1 MTSMHSMTQRRPHA
15 PVSAQRTLHAFDLRS
30 VMLLTALTLGGS
42 PALYA
47 QTSPAPS
54 PPSHSTKARATPEA
68 RTGRGSG
75 TAQSSAAS
83 AAFDRADANADGKL
97 SPQEAQQL
105 PAIGNRFEQLDS
117 NRDGFLSRPEFEAGA
132 RS

>member
-1 MTSMHSMTQRRPHA
+1 MHSMTQRRPHA

-47 QTSPAPS
+47 QTAPAPK
-54 PPSHSTKARATPEA
+54 PSITLNQSAGNAQKPVPGAGAE
-68 RTGRGSG
+68 

>member
-1 MTSMHSMTQRRPHA
+1 MHSMTQRRPHA

-47 QTSPAPS
+47 QTAPAPK
-54 PPSHSTKARATPEA
+54 PSITLNQSAGNAPKPVPGAGAE
-68 RTGRGSG
+68 

-105 PAIGNRFEQLDS
+105 PAIGSRFEQLDS
-117 NRDGFLSRPEFEAGA
+117 NRDDFLSRPEFEAGA

>member
-1 MTSMHSMTQRRPHA
+1 MHPMTQRRPHA

-47 QTSPAPS
+47 QTPPA
-54 PPSHSTKARATPEA
+54 TKPAITLNQRAGNAPKPVPGAGPE
-68 RTGRGSG
+68 
-75 TAQSSAAS
+75 TAQSTATS

>member
-1 MTSMHSMTQRRPHA
+1 MHRTHQRPLA
-15 PVSAQRTLHAFDLRS
+15 PVSAQRTLHAFDARS
-30 VMLLTALTLGGS
+30 VLLLAALTLGGA
-42 PALYA
+42 PALQA
-47 QTSPAPS
+47 QTAPATRPAAPQS
-54 PPSHSTKARATPEA
+54 QSAVTAPKPVLGAGPEAPPS
-68 RTGRGSG
+68 
-75 TAQSSAAS
+75 TAAN

-105 PAIGNRFEQLDS
+105 PAIGDRFEQLDT